1 MGITA
6 DHLRD
11 LSDLFA
17 GVPTDALDQLSDRL
31 PANRF
36 GKGELIHS
44 PFDRAES
51 LYMVEQGRVRLYRSA
66 ADGRQL
72 TLSMLDAGAVFGRLA
87 GQERETYDCYAEAL
101 EDCCLRTLRPDELD
115 RLINHHPQI
124 AQNLLS
130 ALSQR
135 LSDAED
141 QLESIAFHS
150 VPSRLA
156 AMLLRLMD
164 RYGRVTP
171 AGIRIDQ
178 RFTHMQLA
186 EMVGTSRETLTKVIN
201 ELREAGMVDVRER
214 MVWVLDAD
222 RLEQLKRRG

>member
-1 MGITA
+1 MGVTA

-17 GVPTDALDQLSDRL
+17 GLPDGALDQLSDRL
-31 PANRF
+31 AASRV

-44 PFDRAES
+44 PYDRADALHVIEH
-51 LYMVEQGRVRLYRSA
+51 GRVRLYRSA
-66 ADGRQL
+66 SDGRQL
-72 TLSMLDAGAVFGRLA
+72 TLALLEAGAVFGRLA
-87 GQERETYDCYAEAL
+87 EQERGTYDCYAEAL

-115 RLINHHPQI
+115 RLIAHHPRV

-178 RFTHMQLA
+178 RFTHLQLA

-201 ELREAGMVDVRER
+201 ELREAGMLDVRER

-222 RLEQLKRRG
+222 RLEQLKRSG